1 MFFTVWT
8 DNVVIV
14 HNLYLSDWVGYLVPV
29 AVLIVNIL
37 VTMFADNF
45 HKQLINASI
54 FSSTYSSVHP
64 GLP

>member
-14 HNLYLSDWVGYLVPV
+14 YNLYLSDWVGYLVPV
-29 AVLIVNIL
+29 AVVIVNIL
-37 VTMFADNF
+37 VTMLADNF
-45 HKQLINASI
+45 HKQFSANT